1 MRKKGVSRFGQY
13 NTPPKIGVGYV
24 YIPVGIDRDEFVQT
38 CYRRSRISIM
48 LDQGGGVINECYI
61 TQEVLNNVVFPSSN
75 GLTGTPIVFVTDD
88 FNTKPI
94 VVGTLREPDN
104 YNVRED
110 GEMVHEVS
118 YGNTIVSVSGSAK
131 EGTLGISISG
141 QSPNKIF
148 ISCVGGEES
157 KIEIEADNEISIKA
171 NSKVDVTAYEELSV
185 KMKDVDSEI
194 VSELFADKDSLQLH
208 RDKNIITLDKGNIH
222 IETDKEVN
230 INGGK
235 EPVALAITTVNKL
248 DVLMKYIMVL
258 KNALTDSV
266 TNTTIPLD
274 NGATYKAQISAAISQ
289 IKSIK
294 FDDIKADD
302 LFTD

>member
-13 NTPPKIGVGYV
+13 NTPPNIGVGYV

-38 CYRRSRISIM
+38 CYRKSRVSIM

-61 TQEVLNNVVFPSSN
+61 TQEVLNNVVFPDFN
-75 GLTGTPIVFVTDD
+75 GLTGTPIVFATDD

-94 VVGTLREPDN
+94 VIGTLREPDN

-118 YGNTIVSVSGSAK
+118 YENTIVSVSGSAK

-141 QSPNKIF
+141 QSPNNIF

-171 NSKVDVTAYEELSV
+171 NSKVDVTSYEELSV

-194 VSELFADKDSLQLH
+194 VSELFADKDSLQLR
-208 RDKNIITLDKGNIH
+208 RDKNIITLDKENIH

-230 INGGK
+230 VNGGK
-235 EPVALAITTVNKL
+235 EPVALAETTIKKL
-248 DVLMKYIMVL
+248 DTIMQYIIVI
-258 KNALTDSV
+258 KNALTNSII
-266 TNTTIPLD
+266 NTSSPLD
-274 NGATYKAQISAAISQ
+274 NGATYKAQISTAIAS
-289 IKSIK
+289 ISSIK
-294 FDDIKADD
+294 FDEIKAED

>member
-38 CYRRSRISIM
+38 CYRKSRISIM
-48 LDQGGGVINECYI
+48 SDQGGGVINECYI
-61 TQEVLNNVVFPSSN
+61 TQEVLNNVVFPDFN

-94 VVGTLREPDN
+94 IVGTLREPDN
-104 YNVRED
+104 FNVRED
-110 GEMVHEVS
+110 GEIVHEVS
-118 YGNTIVSVSGSAK
+118 YGNTIISISGSAK
-131 EGTLGISISG
+131 EGNLGISVSG
-141 QSPNKIF
+141 ETPNRIF
-148 ISCVGGEES
+148 ISCVGGGES
-157 KIEIEADNEISIKA
+157 KIDIEADNAVSIKA

-194 VSELFADKDSLQLH
+194 ISELFADKDSLQLR
-208 RDKNIITLDKGNIH
+208 RDKNIITLDKDNVH

-230 INGGK
+230 VNGGK
-235 EPVALAITTVNKL
+235 EPVALAETTIKKL
-248 DVLMKYIMVL
+248 DTLMKYIMTI
-258 KNALTDSV
+258 KNALSNAT
-266 TNTTIPLD
+266 TNTIAPLD
-274 NGATYKAQISAAISQ
+274 NGATYKAQIATMIASIS
-289 IKSIK
+289 SIK
-294 FDDIKADD
+294 FDDIKAED

>member
-1 MRKKGVSRFGQY
+1 MRTKGVSRFGQY

-24 YIPVGIDRDEFVQT
+24 YIPMGIDRDEFVQT

-61 TQEVLNNVVFPSSN
+61 TQEVLNNVVFPPSN

-88 FNTKPI
+88 FNTKPVAI
-94 VVGTLREPDN
+94 GTLREPDN

-110 GEMVHEVS
+110 GEIVHEVS
-118 YGNTIVSVSGSAK
+118 YGNTIVSTSGSAK
-131 EGTLGISISG
+131 EGALGISISG
-141 QSPNKIF
+141 QSPNKLF
-148 ISCVGGEES
+148 LSCVGGEGS
-157 KIEIEADNEISIKA
+157 KIEIEADNEISVKA
-171 NSKVDVTAYEELSV
+171 NSKVDVIAYEELSV
-185 KMKDVDSEI
+185 KMKDVDGEI
-194 VSELFADKDSLQLH
+194 TSELFADKDSLQLR
-208 RDKNIITLDKGNIH
+208 RDKNIITFNNDNVH

-258 KNALTDSV
+258 KNALTNSV

>member
-1 MRKKGVSRFGQY
+1 MSIKGVSRFGQY
-13 NTPPKIGVGYV
+13 NTPPQIGVGYV
-24 YIPVGIDRDEFVQT
+24 YIPMGIDRDEFVQT

-61 TQEVLNNVVFPSSN
+61 TQEVLNNVVFPPSN

-94 VVGTLREPDN
+94 VIGTLREPDN

-118 YGNTIVSVSGSAK
+118 YGNAIVSISGSAK

-194 VSELFADKDSLQLH
+194 VSELFADKDSLQLR

-230 INGGK
+230 VNGGK
-235 EPVALAITTVNKL
+235 EPVALAETTIKKL
-248 DVLMKYIMVL
+248 DTIMQYIMIL
-258 KNALTDSV
+258 KAALMNSSTSAPGVPD
-266 TNTTIPLD
+266 
-274 NGATYKAQISAAISQ
+274 SAALYKTNITAAITPIS
-289 IKSIK
+289 SIK
-294 FDDIKADD
+294 FDEIKAED

>member
-1 MRKKGVSRFGQY
+1 MSIKGVSRFGQY
-13 NTPPKIGVGYV
+13 NTPPQIGVGYV
-24 YIPVGIDRDEFVQT
+24 YIPMGIDRDEFVQT

-48 LDQGGGVINECYI
+48 LDQGGGVINECYA
-61 TQEVLNNVVFPSSN
+61 TQEVLNNVVFPDFN

-94 VVGTLREPDN
+94 VIGTLREPDN

-118 YGNTIVSVSGSAK
+118 YENTIVSISGSAK

-194 VSELFADKDSLQLH
+194 VSELFADKDSLQLR
-208 RDKNIITLDKGNIH
+208 RDKNIITLDKENIH

-230 INGGK
+230 VNGGK
-235 EPVALAITTVNKL
+235 EPVALAETTIKKL
-248 DVLMKYIMVL
+248 DTIMQYIIVI
-258 KNALTDSV
+258 KNALTNSII
-266 TNTTIPLD
+266 NTSSPLD
-274 NGATYKAQISAAISQ
+274 NGATYKAQISTAIAS
-289 IKSIK
+289 ISSIK
-294 FDDIKADD
+294 FDEIKAED

>member
-1 MRKKGVSRFGQY
+1 MSIKGVSRFGQY
-13 NTPPKIGVGYV
+13 NTPPQIGVGYV
-24 YIPVGIDRDEFVQT
+24 YIPMGIDRDEFVQT

-61 TQEVLNNVVFPSSN
+61 TQEVLNNVVFPDFN
-75 GLTGTPIVFVTDD
+75 GLTGTPIVFATDD

-94 VVGTLREPDN
+94 VIGTLREPDN

-118 YGNTIVSVSGSAK
+118 YENTIVSISGSAK

-141 QSPNKIF
+141 QSPNKLF
-148 ISCVGGEES
+148 LSCVGGEES
-157 KIEIEADNEISIKA
+157 KIEIEADNEVSIKA

-194 VSELFADKDSLQLH
+194 TAELFADKDSLQLR
-208 RDKNIITLDKGNIH
+208 RDKNIITLDKDNVH

-230 INGGK
+230 VNGGK
-235 EPVALAITTVNKL
+235 EPVALAETTIKKL
-248 DVLMKYIMVL
+248 DTLMNYIMVI
-258 KNALTDSV
+258 KNALTNSI
-266 TNTTIPLD
+266 TNTIAPLD
-274 NGATYKAQISAAISQ
+274 NGATYKAQISAAISS
-289 IKSIK
+289 ISSIK
-294 FDDIKADD
+294 FDEIKAED

>member
-1 MRKKGVSRFGQY
+1 MRTKGVSRFGQY

-24 YIPVGIDRDEFVQT
+24 YIPMGIDRDEFVQT

-61 TQEVLNNVVFPSSN
+61 TQEVLNNVVFPPSN

-88 FNTKPI
+88 FNTKPVAI
-94 VVGTLREPDN
+94 GTLREPDN

-110 GEMVHEVS
+110 GEIVHEVS
-118 YGNTIVSVSGSAK
+118 YGNTIVSISGSAK

-141 QSPNKIF
+141 QSPNKLF
-148 ISCVGGEES
+148 LSCVGGEGS
-157 KIEIEADNEISIKA
+157 KIEIEADNEISVKA
-171 NSKVDVTAYEELSV
+171 NSKVDVIAYEELSV
-185 KMKDVDSEI
+185 KMKDVDGEI
-194 VSELFADKDSLQLH
+194 TSELFADKDSLQLR
-208 RDKNIITLDKGNIH
+208 RDKNIITFNNDNVH

-258 KNALTDSV
+258 KNALTNSV